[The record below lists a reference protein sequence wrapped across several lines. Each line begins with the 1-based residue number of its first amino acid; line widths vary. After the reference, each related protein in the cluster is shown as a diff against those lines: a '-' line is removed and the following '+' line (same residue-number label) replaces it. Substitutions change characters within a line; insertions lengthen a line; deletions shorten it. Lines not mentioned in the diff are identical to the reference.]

1 MPELDASRPLC
12 AEVSAAA
19 GEPLGATAS
28 RIEHWLLVE
37 YGGHWPYDPLDA
49 AVFAGTL
56 RDRLAAQLGALPN
69 SRLLLTKRVG
79 RERRD
84 RVEVVYGST
93 LERGSRFFRL
103 VLDHHGELRRFDLAG
118 ALLGSSEPPGEALD
132 HPFVLV
138 CTHGT
143 RDRCCA
149 RFGQPLCRALHRHAP
164 GGWVRQ
170 VSHVGGDRF
179 AGNVVCLPEGLYFG
193 RVRPVDVRRL
203 LDAYLGGQI
212 ELDLYRGRT
221 CYPFPVQAA
230 ELEVRSRTGLL
241 GFHDLRLAGRA
252 RDGDTSRVRFA
263 AEIADEVFEVEVEP
277 REWGKPAYLT
287 CRAAV
292 PKRPRRY
299 FARRD
304 VTALSPADV

>member
-1 MPELDASRPLC
+1 MAELDTSRPLC

-37 YGGHWPYDPLDA
+37 YGGYWPYDPLDA

-56 RDRLAAQLGALPN
+56 RDRLAVQLGRLRN
-69 SRLLLTKRVG
+69 SRLLLTKAAG
-79 RERRD
+79 RERGD
-84 RVEVVYGST
+84 RVEIVYGST
-93 LERGSRFFRL
+93 PERGRRFFRL
-103 VLDHHGELRRFDLAG
+103 EVDHHGELRDLEIAG
-118 ALLGSSEPPGEALD
+118 ALLGESEPPGEPVD
-132 HPFVLV
+132 HPLLLV

-164 GGWVRQ
+164 PGWVRQ

-193 RVRPVDVRRL
+193 RVGPAEISRV
-203 LDAYLGGQI
+203 LDSYLRGRI
-212 ELDLYRGRT
+212 ELDLYRGRS
-221 CYPFPVQAA
+221 CYPFAVQAA
-230 ELEVRSRTGLL
+230 ELEVRERTGLV
-241 GFHDLRLAGRA
+241 GANDLRLLGGR
-252 RDGDTSRVRFA
+252 REGPGSWRVRLL
-263 AEIADEVFEVEVEP
+263 AEVAGEEYDVAVTAEAWGDETF
-277 REWGKPAYLT
+277 LT

-292 PKRPRRY
+292 AKRVRRMV
-299 FARRD
+299 A
-304 VTALSPADV
+304 TESALDPAGG